1 MINIQ
6 FYRDAEGYFKADTD
20 AQYLLLG
27 QYFETE
33 VQGVI
38 GVCTDLLETI
48 QEIAIGDR
56 TELEGVGNAY
66 GLKINSKRVTIW
78 NEFAE
83 TEQTLDIP
91 LSDFK
96 QALEN
101 CLIFLQTMG

>member
-1 MINIQ
+1 MINIK
-6 FYRDAEGYFKADTD
+6 FYKDKEGYFKADTD
-20 AQYLLLG
+20 AYYLLLG

-33 VQGVI
+33 VQGI
-38 GVCTDLLETI
+38 AEVCEDLLEII
-48 QEIAIGDR
+48 QEIEIGDR

-66 GLKINSKRVTIW
+66 GLKIASKKVTIW

-83 TEQTLDIP
+83 TKQTLDIP

-101 CLIFLQTMG
+101 CLIFLQTMS